1 MREIRDLRG
10 EQQQEFAD
18 HLNEAA
24 KKLGLAIRYDYDEV
38 SRRETARR
46 RLSPEDYATVAMLDP
61 ERRGWTYVAFGY
73 AVKVG
78 KDARLLLGGESGQG
92 RTG

>member
-10 EQQQEFAD
+10 EEQREFAD
-18 HLNEAA
+18 RLNEAA
-24 KKLGLAIRYDYDEV
+24 KKLGLDARYDYDEV

-46 RLSPEDYATVAMLDP
+46 KLGPEDYATVAMLDP

-78 KDARLLLGGESGQG
+78 KDARVLLGGDASQG